1 MLRRADNMD
10 QFWMTIVAIITMA
23 WFFFTMNGVI
33 DIFTSRKKWAE
44 EKEKREKYWNSRK
57 KFYLSDADKA
67 NIAKLDTMI
76 AEMKSIKK
84 SIGGI

>member
-1 MLRRADNMD
+1 MNQLLMTLITAGVMFYFFMAMNM
-10 QFWMTIVAIITMA
+10 IIDL
-23 WFFFTMNGVI
+23 I
-33 DIFTSRKKWAE
+33 TSRKKWAE
-44 EKEKREKYWNSRK
+44 EKAKRDRYWNSRK
-57 KFYLSDADKA
+57 KFYLSDTDKA

>member
-1 MLRRADNMD
+1 MQRRADNMD

-33 DIFTSRKKWAE
+33 DIFTSRKK
-44 EKEKREKYWNSRK
+44 Y
-57 KFYLSDADKA
+57 FLSDADKA
-67 NIAKLDTMI
+67 NIEKLDTII

>member
-1 MLRRADNMD
+1 ME
-10 QFWMTIVAIITMA
+10 QFWMTIVAMITMA
-23 WFFFTMNGVI
+23 WFFFTVNGVI
-33 DIFTSRKKWAE
+33 EIFTSRKKCAE
-44 EKEKREKYWNSRK
+44 EKAKREKYWNSRK
-57 KFYLSDADKA
+57 KYFLSDADKA

>member
-1 MLRRADNMD
+1 MD

-33 DIFTSRKKWAE
+33 DIITSRKKYAE
-44 EKEKREKYWNSRK
+44 EREKREKYWNSRK

>member
-1 MLRRADNMD
+1 MFYFFMAMNM
-10 QFWMTIVAIITMA
+10 IIDL
-23 WFFFTMNGVI
+23 I
-33 DIFTSRKKWAE
+33 TSRKKWAE
-44 EKEKREKYWNSRK
+44 EKAKRDRYWNSRK
-57 KFYLSDADKA
+57 RFYLSDTDKA

>member
-1 MLRRADNMD
+1 MD
-10 QFWMTIVAIITMA
+10 QFWMTIMTVGIMF
-23 WFFFTMNGVI
+23 WFFMAMNTII
-33 DIFTSRKKWAE
+33 DLITSRKKWAE
-44 EKEKREKYWNSRK
+44 ERAKRERYWNSRK
-57 KFYLSDADKA
+57 KFYLSDTDKA

>member
-1 MLRRADNMD
+1 
-10 QFWMTIVAIITMA
+10 MTIVAIITMA

-57 KFYLSDADKA
+57 KFYLSDTDKA

>member
-1 MLRRADNMD
+1 
-10 QFWMTIVAIITMA
+10 MA

-33 DIFTSRKKWAE
+33 DIFTSRKKWVE

-57 KFYLSDADKA
+57 KYFLSDADKA
-67 NIAKLDTMI
+67 NIEKLDTMI

>member
-1 MLRRADNMD
+1 
-10 QFWMTIVAIITMA
+10 MTIVAIITMA

-57 KFYLSDADKA
+57 KYFLSDEDKA
-67 NIAKLDTMI
+67 NIEKLDTMI

>member
-1 MLRRADNMD
+1 MNQLIMTLITVGVMFYFFMAMNM
-10 QFWMTIVAIITMA
+10 IIEM
-23 WFFFTMNGVI
+23 I
-33 DIFTSRKKWAE
+33 TSRKKWAE
-44 EKEKREKYWNSRK
+44 ERAKREKYWNSRK
-57 KFYLSDADKA
+57 KFYLSDTDKA

>member
-1 MLRRADNMD
+1 
-10 QFWMTIVAIITMA
+10 MTIVAIITMA

-33 DIFTSRKKWAE
+33 DIFTSRKKWVE

-57 KFYLSDADKA
+57 KYFLSDADKA
-67 NIAKLDTMI
+67 NIEKLDTMI

>member
-1 MLRRADNMD
+1 MNQLLMTLITAGVMFYFFMAMNM
-10 QFWMTIVAIITMA
+10 IIDL
-23 WFFFTMNGVI
+23 I
-33 DIFTSRKKWAE
+33 TSRKKWAE
-44 EKEKREKYWNSRK
+44 EKAKRDRDWNSRK
-57 KFYLSDADKA
+57 RFYLSDTDKA

>member
-1 MLRRADNMD
+1 MD

-67 NIAKLDTMI
+67 NIEKLDTMI

>member
-1 MLRRADNMD
+1 MNQLLMTLITAGVMFYFFMAMNM
-10 QFWMTIVAIITMA
+10 IIDL
-23 WFFFTMNGVI
+23 I
-33 DIFTSRKKWAE
+33 TSRKKYAE
-44 EKEKREKYWNSRK
+44 ERAKRERYWNSRK
-57 KFYLSDADKA
+57 RFYLSDTDKA

>member
-1 MLRRADNMD
+1 MD

-44 EKEKREKYWNSRK
+44 EKAKRDRYWNSRK
-57 KFYLSDADKA
+57 KFYLSDTDKA

>member
-1 MLRRADNMD
+1 MNQLLMTLITAGVMFYFFMAMNM
-10 QFWMTIVAIITMA
+10 IIDL
-23 WFFFTMNGVI
+23 I
-33 DIFTSRKKWAE
+33 TSRKKWAE
-44 EKEKREKYWNSRK
+44 EKAKRDRYWNSRK
-57 KFYLSDADKA
+57 RFYLSDTDKA

>member
-1 MLRRADNMD
+1 MD
-10 QFWMTIVAIITMA
+10 QFWMTITTMGIMF
-23 WFFFTMNGVI
+23 WFFMSVNIMVDLI
-33 DIFTSRKKWAE
+33 TSRKKWAE
-44 EKEKREKYWNSRK
+44 ERAKRDRYWNSRK
-57 KFYLSDADKA
+57 KFYLSDTDKA

>member
-1 MLRRADNMD
+1 MD

-57 KFYLSDADKA
+57 KYFLSDADKA
-67 NIAKLDTMI
+67 NIEKLDTMI

>member
-1 MLRRADNMD
+1 MD

-33 DIFTSRKKWAE
+33 DIITSRKKYAE
-44 EKEKREKYWNSRK
+44 EREKREKYWNSRK
-57 KFYLSDADKA
+57 KYFLSDADKA
-67 NIAKLDTMI
+67 NIEKLDTMI